1 MRAPRFMLAIAV
13 VVCLVGGVAG
23 TASATTPERRVLDR
37 VLDRGVAERGSA
49 GATSTYL
56 TTRRFTVDGSPY
68 EWQIEVSQS
77 DPGPGSPPN
86 DPDMRIIASRRA
98 VTGSRPMQAHIWEFD
113 LAAGALDFNGELRQV
128 GLDTGLIPA
137 YGAIFMDLED
147 LSAMRTSKLRCPKT
161 DEVLS
166 TRSVRR
172 GVLRGSMTF
181 LPGYVD
187 PQFPDDVNITH
198 VRATIERTRYT
209 GNDCVY
215 GNPCEPGKVLTGTQ
229 ATGVGAGYLIVAGGE
244 GREHV
249 LLFQAFETVGAADV
263 VHFVV
268 ATADEPSLLLGP
280 TSAEVTGDIAAP
292 FIDPG
297 GSMSWTKGTK
307 EVDVGPRCRR
317 TSWQLT
323 MPTGSLEARLDSGDQ
338 TLAAPA
344 TAGLEIE
351 ARR

>member
-1 MRAPRFMLAIAV
+1 MRAPRLTVMIAV
-13 VVCLVGGVAG
+13 VVCLISGVAG
-23 TASATTPERRVLDR
+23 TAAATTPERRLLDR
-37 VLDRGVAERGSA
+37 ALHRGSADRGIA

-56 TTRRFTVDGSPY
+56 TTRPFTVDGSPY
-68 EWQIEVSQS
+68 EWQIEVSQF
-77 DPGPGSPPN
+77 DPGPGS
-86 DPDMRIIASRRA
+86 DPDDPNMRIIASRRA
-98 VTGSRPMQAHIWEFD
+98 VTGSRPMQAHIWELN
-113 LAAGALDFNGELRQV
+113 LAAGAFDFNGELRHV

-161 DEVLS
+161 HEVLS
-166 TRSVRR
+166 TRSVRK

-181 LPGYVD
+181 NPGYDD

-198 VRATIERTRYT
+198 VRATIDRTRYT

-215 GNPCEPGKVLTGTQ
+215 GNPCDPGKVLTGTQ
-229 ATGVGAGYLIVAGGE
+229 ASGGGAGYLIVAGRE

-249 LLFQAFETVGAADV
+249 LLFQAFETVGVANV

-268 ATADEPSLLLGP
+268 AIADEPTLLLGP

-292 FIDPG
+292 FFDPG
-297 GSMSWTKGTK
+297 GSMSWTKGTR

-317 TSWQLT
+317 TSWQLLT
-323 MPTGSLEARLDSGDQ
+323 PTGSLEARLDSGGQ
-338 TLAAPA
+338 TLAAPP
-344 TAGLEIE
+344 AGLEIE

>member
-1 MRAPRFMLAIAV
+1 MRAPRSTLTIVV
-13 VVCLVGGVAG
+13 VVCLIGGVAG

-37 VLDRGVAERGSA
+37 ALDRASPERGIA

-56 TTRRFTVDGSPY
+56 TTRPFTVAGSPY

-77 DPGPGSPPN
+77 DPGPGLPPN

-113 LAAGALDFNGELRQV
+113 LAAGSLDFNGELRQV

-147 LSAMRTSKLRCPKT
+147 LGAMRTSKLRCPKT

-166 TRSVRR
+166 TRSVRK

-198 VRATIERTRYT
+198 VRATIEHTRYT
-209 GNDCVY
+209 GRDCAY
-215 GNPCEPGKVLTGTQ
+215 GNPCNPGKVLTGSQ
-229 ATGVGAGYLIVAGGE
+229 PTGVGEGYLIVAGRE
-244 GREHV
+244 GRDNV
-249 LLFQAFETVGAADV
+249 FLFQAFETVGAADL

-268 ATADEPSLLLGP
+268 ATADEPSLFLTP
-280 TSAEVTGDIAAP
+280 TSTEVTGEIAAP
-292 FIDPG
+292 FFDPG

-317 TSWQLT
+317 TSWQLI

-344 TAGLEIE
+344 TAGLELE

>member
-1 MRAPRFMLAIAV
+1 
-13 VVCLVGGVAG
+13 
-23 TASATTPERRVLDR
+23 
-37 VLDRGVAERGSA
+37 
-49 GATSTYL
+49 
-56 TTRRFTVDGSPY
+56 
-68 EWQIEVSQS
+68 
-77 DPGPGSPPN
+77 
-86 DPDMRIIASRRA
+86 
-98 VTGSRPMQAHIWEFD
+98 MQAHIWEFD
-113 LAAGALDFNGELRQV
+113 LAAGAFDFNGELRQV

-137 YGAIFMDLED
+137 YGAIFMDLQD

-187 PQFPDDVNITH
+187 PQFPDDVSITH

-209 GNDCVY
+209 GNNCVY

-229 ATGVGAGYLIVAGGE
+229 ATGVGARRIRTPPGTDHPDVPLPPDAMTALDALEAAMRAG
-244 GREHV
+244 RA
-249 LLFQAFETVGAADV
+249 LPNT
-263 VHFVV
+263 
-268 ATADEPSLLLGP
+268 
-280 TSAEVTGDIAAP
+280 AP